1 MPGLQRDQLPQPQI
15 KNDGRQA
22 GIVKVLQHLQKA
34 HQAQGSQEVNQ
45 NNEDLIKKSAF
56 ADFLDFN
63 LSSNFCIRKIQKTKI
78 PRFNILTA
86 GLLRRTE
93 SGGART

>member
-1 MPGLQRDQLPQPQI
+1 LKYGHKKETFRKNDMPSLQRNQLSQPQI
-15 KNDGRQA
+15 QNDGRQA

-56 ADFLDFN
+56 ADF
-63 LSSNFCIRKIQKTKI
+63 
-78 PRFNILTA
+78 
-86 GLLRRTE
+86 
-93 SGGART
+93 